1 MSPNDDLLERLAGEY
16 VLGTLRSGARRRFER
31 WMQQRPALRVRV
43 EDLQI
48 RLAPW
53 AGELEPRSAPQET
66 WQHLETRLF
75 GAAPPHVARAAAH
88 AERRWTGRL
97 AAAWAGVATLA
108 LAALA
113 GVLVLAPETVVS
125 PEALALRTQQLPAS
139 YVAVLSDAEGRPTLV
154 ASAARHA
161 RRMELKVLRPIP
173 AAPGTQWVLR
183 GRTAGGETVLL
194 GRIDLQARS
203 RIALAG
209 TAEEQLS
216 RLASLSVNA
225 EPDGASAPAAPTRV
239 ALLQGPCVKVW

>member
-1 MSPNDDLLERLAGEY
+1 MNPNDDLLERLAGEY
-16 VLGTLRSGARRRFER
+16 VLGTLRGGARRRFER
-31 WMQQRPALRVRV
+31 WMQQRPALRERV
-43 EDLQI
+43 DALQI

-53 AGELEPRSAPQET
+53 AAELEPRSAPPQT
-66 WQHLETRLF
+66 WQRLETRLF
-75 GAAPPHVARAAAH
+75 GASPAPAPHAV
-88 AERRWTGRL
+88 RRWTGRL
-97 AAAWAGVATLA
+97 AAAWAGIATLA

-113 GVLVLAPETVVS
+113 GVLVLAPETLIS
-125 PEALALRTQQLPAS
+125 PETLALRTQQLPAS

-161 RRMELKVLRPIP
+161 RRMDLKVLRPVP
-173 AAPGTQWVLR
+173 AEPGTQWVLR
-183 GRTAGGETVLL
+183 GRTASGETVVL

-216 RLASLSVNA
+216 RLASLSVTA
-225 EPDGASAPAAPTRV
+225 EADGAAAPAAPTRV